1 MSTLATYRALVPAHA
16 TVQDSTIETWL
27 ELAAQA
33 HTAARWGAV
42 YAAAM
47 VMWAAAHIEP
57 LVVAGDAGDTD
68 DQCDN
73 PLPAVMVVQGATPAK
88 VVVPAVVDTLYWG
101 VYLRYRASRAYAKPY
116 HVLPWP

>member
-1 MSTLATYRALVPAHA
+1 MSTLATYRSLVPAHA
-16 TVQDSTIETWL
+16 TVQDSIIETWL

-57 LVVAGDAGDTD
+57 LVVAGDVGDSH

-88 VVVPAVVDTLYWG
+88 VVIPEVEKTMYWSL
-101 VYLRYRASRAYAKPY
+101 YLRYRDSRAATKPK
-116 HVLPWP
+116 HVLPWL